1 MCCVDCWKD
10 FEPFP
15 LLMEAGSD
23 LKWVGLH
30 HPTHTILFRC
40 KMIKSLYLIKLN
52 HTQDCTIQHIQFFSD
67 ANVMDLIK
75 ITFSEI
81 ILQIVDEKS
90 KLHQSN
96 IYRNL
101 LTNSVP
107 KTSQG
112 INRDLQQ
119 RAWCGESSVQLLPI
133 IILLLISFSSLSG
146 ILTQV
151 QEGWWHS
158 QGLVDAIRRT
168 TTTRQPHTTQD
179 SRILLKCFSH
189 PSLKDFHAMGDIH
202 LE

>member
-1 MCCVDCWKD
+1 
-10 FEPFP
+10 
-15 LLMEAGSD
+15 MEAGSD

-119 RAWCGESSVQLLPI
+119 RAWCGESSVQPLPI

-179 SRILLKCFSH
+179 SRILLKCSSH
-189 PSLKDFHAMGDIH
+189 PSPLTLLLLLSFNDFHVMGKVH

>member
-1 MCCVDCWKD
+1 
-10 FEPFP
+10 
-15 LLMEAGSD
+15 
-23 LKWVGLH
+23 
-30 HPTHTILFRC
+30 
-40 KMIKSLYLIKLN
+40 
-52 HTQDCTIQHIQFFSD
+52 
-67 ANVMDLIK
+67 MDLIK

-119 RAWCGESSVQLLPI
+119 RACCGESSVQQLLPI